1 MDQEDIDQGTVCLQK
16 IAKVNEVGS
25 RWGGEEKEMGDG
37 GKSIICFGVYRIFV
51 VIVWCRDY
59 GEWVSGF
66 YFVVFLSFGL
76 VQV

>member
-1 MDQEDIDQGTVCLQK
+1 
-16 IAKVNEVGS
+16 
-25 RWGGEEKEMGDG
+25 MGDG

-76 VQV
+76 V